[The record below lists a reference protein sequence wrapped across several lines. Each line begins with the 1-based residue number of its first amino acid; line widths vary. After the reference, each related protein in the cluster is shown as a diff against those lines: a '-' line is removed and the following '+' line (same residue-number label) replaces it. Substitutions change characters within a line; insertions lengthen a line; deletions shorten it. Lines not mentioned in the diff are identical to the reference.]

1 MAAETTLTNGKPG
14 VAEFKSETF
23 GNFADLRFGDAPVT
37 MTNITI
43 TASGANIELPLYAVI
58 NLAGTALA
66 DYKAPR
72 DADCANY
79 VLAEPILIADGESMT
94 VPVIRTGHLNIEA
107 LTWDESAYDTD
118 AKKLAA
124 FEGSVSPT
132 IFLGKPAYNSDQIV

>member
-1 MAAETTLTNGKPG
+1 MAADTTLTIGKPG

-43 TASGANIELPLYAVI
+43 TASGADIELPLYAVI

-66 DYKAPR
+66 DYAAVR
-72 DADCANY
+72 DAGCANY

-94 VPVIRTGHLNIEA
+94 VPVIRTGHLNSDA
-107 LTWDESAYDTD
+107 LTWDATYDTD
-118 AKKLAA
+118 AKKAAA

-132 IFLGKPAYNSDQIV
+132 IFIGKPTYNSDQIV

>member
-1 MAAETTLTNGKPG
+1 MAADTTLTIGKPG

-23 GNFADLRFGDAPVT
+23 GNFADLRYGDAPVT

-43 TASGANIELPLYAVI
+43 TATGADIDLPLYAVI

-66 DYKAPR
+66 AYAATR
-72 DADCANY
+72 DADSANF
-79 VLAEPILIADGESMT
+79 VLAEPILIADGETMT
-94 VPVIRTGHLNIEA
+94 VPVIRTGHLNIDA
-107 LTWDESAYDTD
+107 LAWDDSFDTD